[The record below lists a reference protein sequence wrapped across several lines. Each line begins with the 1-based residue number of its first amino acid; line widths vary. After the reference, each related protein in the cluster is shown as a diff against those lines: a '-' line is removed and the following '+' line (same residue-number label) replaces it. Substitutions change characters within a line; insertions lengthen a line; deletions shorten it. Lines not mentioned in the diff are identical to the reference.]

1 MSQGDETVTNP
12 KKTANIFNE
21 YFSTIAEKV
30 KAKIKFS
37 SKLFDEF
44 YHYASKTSLFLNLT
58 TTDEVVNVIS
68 SLNKGKTLGAN
79 SLPAKIIKLWKND
92 VLLKMAHV
100 FNLSFI
106 RGVFSSEHLKLL
118 KLYQFTKR
126 DQNWN
131 AQTIEQYIYNQILTN
146 SWQSLMYIRFMIFL
160 RNISK
165 YSL

>member
-1 MSQGDETVTNP
+1 M
-12 KKTANIFNE
+12 FC
-21 YFSTIAEKV
+21 
-30 KAKIKFS
+30 
-37 SKLFDEF
+37 
-44 YHYASKTSLFLNLT
+44 
-58 TTDEVVNVIS
+58 
-68 SLNKGKTLGAN
+68 
-79 SLPAKIIKLWKND
+79 WKW
-92 VLLKMAHV
+92 LMF